1 MAKKEKKS
9 TETPNDQ
16 IQKFRS
22 RIDEIDQHVLSLI
35 NERLSIGLQIG
46 KLKEKK
52 EDPVQDKSREAE
64 ILKNLTVMN
73 KGPLKNEVLHHLFS
87 EIISASRKIQEIKLI
102 SYLGPETTFSH
113 IAARNFFGP
122 SVSFVP
128 QPNIGDIFV
137 EVERNACHFGV
148 VPVENST
155 EGTVHTTLDLFFE
168 SDLKICAEIYQII
181 SYDLLSRSGILSEVR
196 EIYSHAQG
204 FTQCRKWLKKHL
216 SEGTLIECTSTAQ
229 AAKEAAGI
237 PGSAAIASQEAARM
251 YDLRVVTS
259 KIEDDTRNTTRFIVI
274 GKEAAQR
281 TGKDKTSIMF
291 VTAHVPG
298 ALFKILEPIAQAG
311 INMLKL
317 ESRPTKYQNWN
328 YCFFVDIEG
337 HIEDKQISD
346 TIKQMKSLCQ
356 YLKWIGSY
364 PQSKQEEI

>member
-9 TETPNDQ
+9 TDKTENQ
-16 IQKFRS
+16 IQKFRN
-22 RIDEIDQHVLSLI
+22 RIDEIDQHILSLI

-46 KLKEKK
+46 KIKEKK
-52 EDPVQDKSREAE
+52 DDSVLDKSREAE
-64 ILKNLTVMN
+64 ILKNLMAVN
-73 KGPLKNEVLHHLFS
+73 KGPLKNEVLHHLFN
-87 EIISASRKIQEIKLI
+87 EIISASRKIQETKLI
-102 SYLGPETTFSH
+102 SYLGPEATFSH
-113 IAARNFFGP
+113 IAARNFFGL
-122 SVSFVP
+122 SVSYVP
-128 QPNIGDIFV
+128 QPNIGDIFT

-168 SDLKICAEIYQII
+168 SELKICAEIYQII

-196 EIYSHAQG
+196 EIYSHPQG
-204 FTQCRKWLKKHL
+204 FTQCRKWLKKNL
-216 SEGTLIECTSTAQ
+216 PECTLVECTSTAQ
-229 AAKEAAGI
+229 AAREAAGI

-251 YDLRVVTS
+251 YDLRVAAS

-274 GKEAAQR
+274 GKEGAQR

-291 VTAHVPG
+291 VSAHIPG
-298 ALFKILEPIAQAG
+298 ALFKILEPIAHAG
-311 INMLKL
+311 LNMVKL

-337 HIEDKQISD
+337 HIEDKQVSN
-346 TIKQMKSLCQ
+346 TIKQMKNLCQ

-364 PQSKQEEI
+364 PQAKRDEI